1 MSFAT
6 RSGSWQATSG
16 SISQTDATTANHFR
30 DGMQLVDKRSKT
42 ISRKIVRLGIS
53 CIDKALGGRYS

>member
-16 SISQTDATTANHFR
+16 SISQTDATTVNHFR
-30 DGMQLVDKRSKT
+30 DGMQLVNKRSKT
-42 ISRKIVRLGIS
+42 ISRKIVRWGII
-53 CIDKALGGRYS
+53 CIDNRAGCRL